1 MQTGRSLLRPALV
14 VALVIPLVS
23 CGFFDQLSAMRT
35 FKEANT
41 LYQRGDYEGAI
52 EEYGHVIDVVE
63 ADPESDLS
71 QVMTVAY
78 FFLANSYDSLYTP
91 AFRGQAEND
100 QLLETAIEY
109 YQVAAERIPDA
120 HYRTLSMQYLAAA
133 YAPDKMNDPTNRA
146 LLLQDMIQLDPGNP
160 ENYLAL
166 AQLFEESG
174 LFEQAETIYLDVREM
189 QQEDPT
195 IHLQLAGFYNRS
207 GDFDK
212 TIEALRER
220 ARIEPDNPEA
230 YYTISTFFWEKAF
243 RDFRIT
249 QDQKAEYVLEGLAAA
264 DQAIEL
270 NDRYVDALVYK
281 GILLRMQA
289 NLSDDVEE
297 QDALIAQADELRDL
311 AQQYLD
317 EARGAAAA
325 EAAEAAAEG
334 DGGQ

>member
-1 MQTGRSLLRPALV
+1 MQTGRSFLGPALV

-63 ADPESDLS
+63 ADPESELS

-78 FFLANSYDSLYTP
+78 FYLANSYDSLYTP
-91 AFRGQAEND
+91 AFRGQEEND
-100 QLLETAIEY
+100 QLLETAVEY
-109 YQVAAERIPDA
+109 YKLAAERIADEQFK
-120 HYRTLSMQYLAAA
+120 TLSMQYLAAA

-189 QQEDPT
+189 QEEDPT

-220 ARIEPDNPEA
+220 ARIESDNPEA

-249 QDQKAEYVLEGLAAA
+249 QEQKAEYVQEGLAAA
-264 DQAIEL
+264 ETAIEL

-289 NLSDDVEE
+289 NMSDDVDE
-297 QDALIAQADELRDL
+297 QNALIAEADDIRDR
-311 AQQYLD
+311 AEEILD

-325 EAAEAAAEG
+325 EAAAAAEG
-334 DGGQ
+334 EGGQ